1 MCLLKEDSTIT
12 QLARPLR
19 QAPCFYMNLC
29 FYTSNL
35 QKIDLC
41 AFWTQELD
49 PRDVDALRP
58 ASAGRAPAAVAQ
70 AVAAD
75 ARRSERH
82 CCDPAGARRYSLGG
96 RGACRLVA
104 GINESA
110 AHSRVAKLAV
120 KVRALLNNPTSVS
133 SLPPSSL
140 PPPPAPNP
148 PPSLQPP
155 TVDDNVWVTD
165 WDLPPLQ
172 ATLEPPGAILP
183 SESLTRTSPPPE
195 AEQPMEQLPP
205 PPPPPVLPA
214 TLSPALPPPTLASAR
229 LATRC
234 HATALAVTA
243 TLTLPSVGPLGGVPK
258 TRAALKLLYSSTLLA
273 ACTVYG

>member
-82 CCDPAGARRYSLGG
+82 GRDPAGARRQPGRARSLPVGRWRQRERCTFTCGEVGG
-96 RGACRLVA
+96 QGART
-104 GINESA
+104 
-110 AHSRVAKLAV
+110 
-120 KVRALLNNPTSVS
+120 ALDNPTSVS

-148 PPSLQPP
+148 PPPLQPP
-155 TVDDNVWVTD
+155 TVDDNVWVTG

-183 SESLTRTSPPPE
+183 SESLTRTS
-195 AEQPMEQLPP
+195 
-205 PPPPPVLPA
+205 
-214 TLSPALPPPTLASAR
+214 SPREL
-229 LATRC
+229 
-234 HATALAVTA
+234 
-243 TLTLPSVGPLGGVPK
+243 GLGGAG
-258 TRAALKLLYSSTLLA
+258 RAGPGRLRRRRRRRP
-273 ACTVYG
+273 